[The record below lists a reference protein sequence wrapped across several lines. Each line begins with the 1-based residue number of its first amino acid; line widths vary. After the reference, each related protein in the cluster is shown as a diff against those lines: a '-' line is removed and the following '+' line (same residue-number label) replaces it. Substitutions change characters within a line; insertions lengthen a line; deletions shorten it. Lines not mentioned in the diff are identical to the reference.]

1 MTTLDTR
8 IDDLDSEASPG
19 AIKRQPVFA
28 TTHWSVVAAAEGPD
42 ASRAQAA
49 LERLCQTYWYPLYI
63 YVRRRGYQP
72 EDAQDLTQE
81 FFSRLL
87 KHHWLAKADRAKGRF
102 RSFLLLA
109 IKRFLANE
117 WDKVRALK
125 RGGGAEVRPLV
136 LDTAE
141 VRYVAEP
148 ASETTP
154 ELEFERNW
162 ARALLETVLALLGEE
177 YAQQGKYA
185 LFEALKPCLVGTGEM
200 QPYAALAAKLELS
213 EGAVKVATH
222 RLRRRYRERLKEE
235 IATTV
240 AGPEEVEVELRHLYR
255 LFAGR

>member
-8 IDDLDSEASPG
+8 VDDLGCEASPG
-19 AIKRQPVFA
+19 AINRQPVFA
-28 TTHWSVVAAAEGPD
+28 TTHWSVVAAAEGSD
-42 ASRAQAA
+42 APRAQAA

-81 FFSRLL
+81 FFARLL
-87 KHHWLAKADRAKGRF
+87 KHHWLAKADRARGRL

-109 IKRFLANE
+109 MKRFLANE
-117 WDKVRALK
+117 WDKVRAMK
-125 RGGGAEVRPLV
+125 RGGGAEVGPLV

-141 VRYVAEP
+141 ARYSTEP
-148 ASETTP
+148 ASDTTP

-162 ARALLETVLALLGEE
+162 ARALLDTVLALLREE
-177 YAQQGKYA
+177 YVQQGKNV
-185 LFEALKPCLVGTGEM
+185 LFDALKPCLIGTGEM

-222 RLRRRYRERLKEE
+222 RLRRRYRERLKAE

-240 AGPEEVEVELRHLYR
+240 AGPEEVEAELKHLFS
-255 LFAGR
+255 LFARR